1 MIDRYSLPK
10 MSSLWTEQN
19 RFQTMLDVEIAACDA
34 MAEEGL
40 IPKKSAA
47 IIRKKAKFNV
57 QEIHEIEK
65 TTKHDVTAFLKSV
78 GKAVGKDARF
88 IHKGLTS
95 SDILDTALSIQITQA
110 MDLILGKTKQFHQI
124 LKQKSLKYQWTITM
138 GRTHGIHAE
147 PTTFGLRLLLY
158 YEEMGRNI
166 VRLESAQKNI
176 RFGKLSGAVGTHASF
191 SPQLEKRTLAKLK
204 LNAAP
209 VATQV
214 LQRDRH
220 AEVMAALAILA
231 ASMEKIATEIRH
243 LQRTEVR
250 EIEEVFTKGQT
261 GSSAMPHKKNPVNCE
276 RVAGL
281 ARLVRANLIASLENI
296 ALWHERDISH
306 SSVER
311 VIIPDTFMVV
321 DFMLSE
327 MMNVLTQMRVYE
339 KQMLK
344 TIERNRGLVFSQ
356 RLLLALI
363 DKGMSR
369 FDAYAIAQELAM
381 EVWNDETLTMRGLA
395 EKDARINKNFSTKEL
410 DAIFDVNAYLKY
422 ITQIYRKAGLNTKP
436 QRRK

>member
-1 MIDRYSLPK
+1 MIERYSLPE
-10 MSSLWTEQN
+10 MASLWTEQN

-47 IIRKKAKFNV
+47 TIRKKAKFSV
-57 QEIHEIEK
+57 KEIHEIEK
-65 TTKHDVTAFLKSV
+65 VTKHDVTAFLKSV

-95 SDILDTALSIQITQA
+95 SDILDTALSMQIVQA
-110 MDLILGKTKQFHQI
+110 MDLILGKARQLHQI
-124 LKQKSLKYQWTITM
+124 LKQKSLKHQWTVTM

-158 YEEMGRNI
+158 YQEIGRDI
-166 VRLESAQKNI
+166 TRLEAARKNI
-176 RFGKLSGAVGTHASF
+176 QFGKLSGAVGTHASF
-191 SPQLEKRTLAKLK
+191 SPQLERRTLKKLK

-231 ASMEKIATEIRH
+231 ASMEKISTEIRH

-250 EIEEVFTKGQT
+250 EIEEIFTKGQT

-276 RVAGL
+276 RITGL
-281 ARLVRANLIASLENI
+281 ARLVRSNLLASMENI

-311 VIIPDTFMVV
+311 VIIPDTFITV

-327 MMNVLTQMRVYE
+327 MMKVLTLMRVYD
-339 KQMLK
+339 KQMIK

-381 EVWNDETLTMRGLA
+381 EVWNHDESTMRGLA
-395 EKDARINKNFSTKEL
+395 EKDARIRKKFSAKEL
-410 DAIFDVNAYLKY
+410 DAVFDLNAYLKY
-422 ITQIYRKAGLNTKP
+422 VPEIYRKAGLKP
-436 QRRK
+436 KARRRK